1 MLSRPDHLKKLH
13 TLLAREE
20 ERNGFVN
27 CKQKLHNRHP
37 TQHISRPARTGAFT
51 SRGVEIQQSQYQLS
65 LLHEAKPA
73 KNTVVAASLAVFVH
87 SQVFFQCAR
96 QKVRRKKA
104 LPETAE
110 ATVPPSLLRQ
120 LPQLSNV
127 MTCISSTLDHAV
139 AGLSNARARARV
151 VGSPERRGRS
161 PGPRAEQFTR
171 LPGALW

>member
-27 CKQKLHNRHP
+27 CRQKLHNRHP

-51 SRGVEIQQSQYQLS
+51 SRGVEIQSHNINWAYCTKLSQQRTPS
-65 LLHEAKPA
+65 SPHHWPSSCTRK
-73 KNTVVAASLAVFVH
+73 
-87 SQVFFQCAR
+87 FFQCAR

-110 ATVPPSLLRQ
+110 ATVPPSLYDSYRSCQMSWLASPR
-120 LPQLSNV
+120 LSITQSQV
-127 MTCISSTLDHAV
+127 CPM
-139 AGLSNARARARV
+139 RA
-151 VGSPERRGRS
+151 PERAGAHLASQNRN
-161 PGPRAEQFTR
+161 
-171 LPGALW
+171 LGALPKMVDFLISR